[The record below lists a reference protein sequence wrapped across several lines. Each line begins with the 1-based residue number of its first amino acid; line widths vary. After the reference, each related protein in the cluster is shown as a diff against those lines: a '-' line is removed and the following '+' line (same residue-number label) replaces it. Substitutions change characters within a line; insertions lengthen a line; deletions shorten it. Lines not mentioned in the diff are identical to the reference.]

1 MTTKL
6 TLIVLP
12 PVLPANLDC
21 ATLSQSVDQENEE
34 YWAGKPFTAR
44 WSEPVPC
51 GPLNFNGTISGYGA
65 WNEVNE
71 IADATARVHG
81 PPGGCADIDMM
92 GESPRRSEL
101 GTR

>member
-51 GPLNFNGTISGYGA
+51 GRLNFDGTISGYGA
-65 WNEVNE
+65 WNEIEN
-71 IADATARVHG
+71 ATARVQS
-81 PPGGCADIDMM
+81 PLGGGADINKK